1 MTKPKIVGS
10 SERQMQD
17 KSPPGPERIGPHE
30 WLSVSSLQKYIGS
43 EQKGFDLYL
52 SKMAE
57 EKIRNHAI
65 SRLDPRME
73 IMGLLLGTVYRHGGR
88 DYVLVRDVVTTDLD
102 ASLVSVRFDR
112 QGFEKLFESLDDIGF
127 DYLIVGWY
135 HSHPGHGCFL
145 SQTDVDTQVSMF
157 NRPFHSALVIDPV
170 NHEIETFKVEHG
182 RSQHRAFAVYWDEY
196 QDPYDGESALL
207 SSSRDEKNDPTA

>member
-1 MTKPKIVGS
+1 
-10 SERQMQD
+10 
-17 KSPPGPERIGPHE
+17 
-30 WLSVSSLQKYIGS
+30 
-43 EQKGFDLYL
+43 
-52 SKMAE
+52 MAE
-57 EKIRNHAI
+57 EKIRNHAM

-73 IMGLLLGTVYRHGGR
+73 IMGLLLGTVYRHDER
-88 DYVLVRDVVTTDLD
+88 EYVLVRDVVTTDLD

-170 NHEIETFKVEHG
+170 NHEIETFKVENG
-182 RSQHRAFAVYWDEY
+182 RSQHRPFAVYWDEY
-196 QDPYDGESALL
+196 QNPYDGESALAS
-207 SSSRDEKNDPTA
+207 SSSRDENNDRTA